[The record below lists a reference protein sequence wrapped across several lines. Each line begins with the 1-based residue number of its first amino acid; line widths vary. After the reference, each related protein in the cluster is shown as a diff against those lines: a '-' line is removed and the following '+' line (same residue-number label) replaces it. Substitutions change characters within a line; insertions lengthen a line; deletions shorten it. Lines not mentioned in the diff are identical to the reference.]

1 MSETGDVDY
10 SPESRP
16 PRRQRHGRRAHAGP
30 PRGFYLLP
38 HLITTANLSF
48 GFYAIVQAFAGRH
61 DLSALGIVLAG
72 VCDALDGRVARLAH
86 ATSRFGVEYDSI
98 ADTVSFGVAPAML
111 AFSAGNLQVLGRP
124 GWVMAFLFTVCA
136 ALRLARFNVSPA
148 RYRGRFE
155 GMPSP
160 AAAGIVATTQWFVSF
175 LRQNGFQVSA
185 PEIAVALGVVLL
197 GLLMVSPIPY
207 RSFKELDLRHSYRTL
222 VFVVIALLFVIQ
234 VPSVT
239 LFTIAII
246 YAVSGPME
254 WLWRRYTG
262 KALEELAPPQVRS
275 DRESPRITL

>member
-1 MSETGDVDY
+1 MTKTDDVEHA
-10 SPESRP
+10 PESGP
-16 PRRQRHGRRAHAGP
+16 PRRRGRRRRVRSGP

-61 DLSALGIVLAG
+61 DLSALGIILAG
-72 VCDALDGRVARLAH
+72 VCDALDGRVARFAH
-86 ATSRFGVEYDSI
+86 TTSRFGVEYDTI

-160 AAAGIVATTQWFVSF
+160 AAAGVVASTQWFVSF
-175 LRQNGFQVSA
+175 LRENGVHVSA
-185 PEIAVALGVVLL
+185 PEIVVALGVVLL

-207 RSFKELDLRHSYRTL
+207 RSFKELDLRHSYGTL
-222 VFVVIALLFVIQ
+222 VLVVIALLFIIQ

-239 LFTIAII
+239 LFTIAIA
-246 YAVSGPME
+246 YVVAGPTE

-262 KALEELAPPQVRS
+262 KALEELVPPEVLS
-275 DRESPRITL
+275 DQESPRIPL

>member
-1 MSETGDVDY
+1 MSKVDDVDCA
-10 SPESRP
+10 PESRP
-16 PRRQRHGRRAHAGP
+16 PRRQGRRRRAQGEP
-30 PRGFYLLP
+30 PRGLYLLP

-48 GFYAIVQAFAGRH
+48 GFYAIVQAFAGRL
-61 DLSALGIVLAG
+61 DLSALGIILAG

-86 ATSRFGVEYDSI
+86 ATSPFGVQYDSI

-136 ALRLARFNVSPA
+136 ALRLARFNVSPG

-175 LRQNGFQVSA
+175 LRQNGLQVSV
-185 PEIAVALGVVLL
+185 PEIVVALGVVLL

-207 RSFKELDLRHSYRTL
+207 RSFKELDLRHSYGTL
-222 VFVVIALLFVIQ
+222 VLVVIALLFVIQ
-234 VPSVT
+234 VPSLT
-239 LFTIAII
+239 LFTIGIA
-246 YAVSGPME
+246 YAVSGPIE
-254 WLWRRYTG
+254 WLWRRHTG
-262 KALEELAPPQVRS
+262 RALEELPPPQALS
-275 DRESPRITL
+275 DRDSPRITL

>member
-1 MSETGDVDY
+1 MSTTDDVEYDG
-10 SPESRP
+10 ERARP
-16 PRRQRHGRRAHAGP
+16 KRRGRGRRKRPGP

-72 VCDALDGRVARLAH
+72 ICDALDGRVARFVH
-86 ATSRFGVEYDSI
+86 VSSRFGVEYDSI

-111 AFSAGNLQVLGRP
+111 AFSAGNLEVLGRP

-136 ALRLARFNVSPA
+136 ALRLARFNVSPG

-160 AAAGIVATTQWFVSF
+160 AAAGMVASTQWFVSF
-175 LRQNGFQVSA
+175 LRENGVQVSA

-207 RSFKELDLRHSYRTL
+207 RSFKELDLRHSYGTL
-222 VFVVIALLFVIQ
+222 VLVVIALLFVIQ

-239 LFTIAII
+239 LFTIGLA
-246 YAVSGPME
+246 YVVSGPID
-254 WLWRRYTG
+254 WLWRRHTG
-262 KALEELAPPQVRS
+262 EALEELSQTQAVSEQDS
-275 DRESPRITL
+275 SRITL